1 MEIAFLLMNNRR
13 IATSYDPIMKTM
25 KMYAGLFALT
35 LGLAGC
41 GTSEPSED
49 EMFEAMAA
57 WDQTGQMFGPP
68 SKMKEDTKKVGCE
81 KAGEKTY
88 KCMIGSRDGK
98 GMVLPFNFT
107 KSDGKWLM
115 MPAN

>member
-1 MEIAFLLMNNRR
+1 MKRTTLL
-13 IATSYDPIMKTM
+13 TT
-25 KMYAGLFALT
+25 LFALT
-35 LGLAGC
+35 LGLTAC

-57 WDQTGQMFGPP
+57 MDQTGQMFGPL
-68 SKMKEDTKKVGCE
+68 SKMKDDTKKVGCE
-81 KAGEKTY
+81 KTGEKTY

-98 GMVLPFNFT
+98 GMVLPFSFT